1 MRKESLH
8 RHGHFIGQLRG
19 WHSKNVLVLLTC
31 LRDLMSG
38 WVSRNVMR
46 SGTSSSM
53 DSLAATLPALPA
65 THHLAQLL
73 SCFAHRVCACS
84 ATYAFDMCQKYCKFQ
99 ASQAERGQ
107 GETKHLR
114 GSVCAWG
121 SLGPLPLLERAALSP
136 PHVRP
141 TPAQQPRSSTVTA
154 SVILEDHFAAIRY
167 QTSHN
172 ISKETIYIY
181 IYIQIHR
188 N

>member
-1 MRKESLH
+1 MASANMSDGLIKNLAGAVGVTLTYSMRKESLH

-84 ATYAFDMCQKYCKFQ
+84 FALQLHMHLTCVRSNACFRQVR
-99 ASQAERGQ
+99 RGE
-107 GETKHLR
+107 GM
-114 GSVCAWG
+114 
-121 SLGPLPLLERAALSP
+121 ERAG
-136 PHVRP
+136 
-141 TPAQQPRSSTVTA
+141 T
-154 SVILEDHFAAIRY
+154 
-167 QTSHN
+167 
-172 ISKETIYIY
+172 
-181 IYIQIHR
+181 
-188 N
+188 